1 MALRTSHGHDSSSLR
16 PHALGNMHAPLLLS
30 KQMCNRPFCVLLALP
45 VRQDLQMQRERVAC
59 GGGCALAVVSRD
71 DHIPHIIAMP

>member
-45 VRQDLQMQRERVAC
+45 VRQDADAERENGMWRRLRTCCCLQR
-59 GGGCALAVVSRD
+59 
-71 DHIPHIIAMP
+71 